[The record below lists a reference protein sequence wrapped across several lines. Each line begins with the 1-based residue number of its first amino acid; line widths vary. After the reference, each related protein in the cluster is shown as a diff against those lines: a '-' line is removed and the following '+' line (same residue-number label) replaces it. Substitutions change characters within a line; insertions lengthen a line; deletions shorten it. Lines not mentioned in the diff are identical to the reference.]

1 MIAIFRRDFISSTTE
16 RFEKIRPN
24 PVMGLSLSSLKE
36 SGSVVNM
43 KPTW

>member
-1 MIAIFRRDFISSTTE
+1 MIAIFKSDFKSSTTE
-16 RFEKIRPN
+16 RLEKMRPK

-43 KPTW
+43 KPT